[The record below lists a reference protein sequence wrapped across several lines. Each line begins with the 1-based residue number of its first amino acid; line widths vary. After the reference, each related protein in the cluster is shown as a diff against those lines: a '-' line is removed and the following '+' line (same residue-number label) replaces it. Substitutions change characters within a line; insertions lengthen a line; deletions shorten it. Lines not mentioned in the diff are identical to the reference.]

1 MTFFWLIGAALATVA
16 LGLVLRPLLSRNAGG
31 QVSRNAANRAI
42 YRDQLRE
49 LEADL
54 AAGKIAAA
62 DYERARAE
70 IEARVLEDVAA
81 APPAAARRRSKALPV
96 VVGIAVPLLAAGV
109 YLMTGTPAALTTDL
123 PASPHQVEALVARLA
138 ERLRERP
145 DDLDGWVL
153 LARSYD
159 AMGRSG
165 DAVKAFEEAEK
176 RAEGVLQRDPNH
188 LTALALAGGSAFR
201 RGDYKGA
208 AAFWERML
216 TQLPHGSD
224 EAANVQANIDEARS
238 RAQTPAAVALR
249 GTVRISP
256 RLKERVGPDDTVF
269 IFARAAEGPPMPLA
283 VVRKRVRDLPATFA
297 LDDSMAMT
305 PQMKLSSFQRV
316 VVGARISKSGNATA
330 QPGDLQGSSRPVAN
344 GSRGVSV
351 VIDAEVKP
359 K

>member
-16 LGLVLRPLLSRNAGG
+16 LGLVLRPLISRSAVG

-42 YRDQLRE
+42 YRDQVRE

-54 AAGKIAAA
+54 AAGKIAAP

-70 IEARVLEDVAA
+70 IEARVLEDVSSSPASPLK
-81 APPAAARRRSKALPV
+81 APGKATAVAVGVAVPV
-96 VVGIAVPLLAAGV
+96 LAIAVYLA
-109 YLMTGTPAALTTDL
+109 TGTPSAIDAEMQ
-123 PASPHQVEALVARLA
+123 AGPHQVEALVARLA
-138 ERLRERP
+138 ERLRQRP

-159 AMGRSG
+159 AMGRSAE
-165 DAVKAFEEAEK
+165 AVKAFEEAEK

-188 LTALALAGGSAFR
+188 LTGLALAGGSAFR

-208 AAFWERML
+208 AAFWQRML
-216 TQLPHGSD
+216 AQLPQGSE
-224 EAANVQANIDEARS
+224 EAADVQANIDEAQSRS
-238 RAQTPAAVALR
+238 EKTAAAALR

-256 RLKERVGPDDTVF
+256 RLKDQVSPDDTVF

-283 VVRKRVRDLPATFA
+283 VLRKRARDLPASFA

-305 PQMKLSSFQRV
+305 PQMKLSAFSRV
-316 VVGARISKSGNATA
+316 VVGARVSKTGNATP
-330 QPGDLQGSSRPVAN
+330 QPGDLQGLSAVVDSKAGNVT
-344 GSRGVSV
+344 V
-351 VIDAEVKP
+351 VIDGVVK
-359 K
+359 